1 MRLFAIRD
9 TQYRLVK
16 DKDNKPVYF
25 PSKQAARQHRA
36 TITQRA
42 DEYYITYGIDH
53 KLYKGQ

>member
-9 TQYRLVK
+9 NNHRLVK

-25 PSKQAARQHRA
+25 PNKQTARQHRA
-36 TITQRA
+36 TITQRT
-42 DEYYITYGIDH
+42 DEYFITYGIDH